1 MPTERARKR
10 LQLIAERAR
19 ELAKQVVRDVDLVDP
34 AADTANDDEGEKT
47 LQFDLELR
55 ADLRERDG
63 NSATV
68 IQQDET

>member
-19 ELAKQVVRDVDLVDP
+19 ELAKQVVRDMDPVDS
-34 AADTANDDEGEKT
+34 ANDDEGEET

>member
-10 LQLIAERAR
+10 LELIAERAR
-19 ELAKQVVRDVDLVDP
+19 ELTKHVVRDVDP
-34 AADTANDDEGEKT
+34 ADTANDDEGEKT
-47 LQFDLELR
+47 FQFDLELR

-63 NSATV
+63 NPATA

>member
-1 MPTERARKR
+1 MPTERTRKR
-10 LQLIAERAR
+10 LELIAERAR
-19 ELAKQVVRDVDLVDP
+19 ELAKQVVRDVDP
-34 AADTANDDEGEKT
+34 ADTATDDEGEQT

-63 NSATV
+63 NPATA